1 MPYAVDTLNAMPHV
15 TRPARTENFMKGA
28 RKFKPANSERRECFY
43 CLSPE
48 HLIADCH
55 QWKQKGFKTKS
66 VALAQ
71 SLPKLSPAD
80 VESYQPFLLEGMVSI
95 FPDAE
100 FKPVVMIR
108 DTGASQSFILEHSL
122 PFSADTYTG
131 CDVLVRGIEMC
142 CANVPL
148 HTVHLKSGLVS
159 AAVRLGVRKQLP
171 VEGIDLI
178 IGNESLQLAG
188 GEVFPS
194 PIVSY
199 TPSVKEQSNLVT
211 LYPSAFPSCAVTRAQ
226 AQKFKEVVD
235 LADSFLV
242 PDITPCEYTLTTESE
257 ITPDPSSEI

>member
-1 MPYAVDTLNAMPHV
+1 MRDV
-15 TRPARTENFMKGA
+15 
-28 RKFKPANSERRECFY
+28 CFY

-55 QWKQKGFKTKS
+55 QWKQKGSKTKS

-100 FKPVVMIR
+100 FKPVVMLR
-108 DTGASQSFILEHSL
+108 DTGAAQSFILEHSL

-131 CDVLVRGIEMC
+131 CDVLLRGIEMC

-159 AAVRLGVRKQLP
+159 GAVKLGVRKQLP
-171 VEGIDLI
+171 VKGIDLI
-178 IGNESLQLAG
+178 IGNDLAG
-188 GEVFPS
+188 GKVFFL
-194 PIVSY
+194 
-199 TPSVKEQSNLVT
+199 SNCVI
-211 LYPSAFPSCAVTRAQ
+211 YPKCRGAV
-226 AQKFKEVVD
+226 
-235 LADSFLV
+235 
-242 PDITPCEYTLTTESE
+242 
-257 ITPDPSSEI
+257 